1 MVYLKHLLE
10 FHAQGD
16 PQTKSVYLSSDQ
28 RMQLQIKK
36 LNLYIYI
43 YIYTRLQKCC
53 LQTDIDR

>member
-43 YIYTRLQKCC
+43 YIHPFTKMLSS
-53 LQTDIDR
+53 DRYR

>member
-43 YIYTRLQKCC
+43 YTPVYKNVLFRQI
-53 LQTDIDR
+53 